1 VPPSETLR
9 WLKEH
14 KVDVVLVGLQF
25 VRPMAQDAHYDAV
38 RKLLRRIAAQ
48 EDVVIVRRYE
58 AMELIA
64 KASGD
69 DPTAVFDMFE
79 QAEGSYACLA
89 QYVARAITLGVF
101 GKGLRER
108 APALPAPR

>member
-1 VPPSETLR
+1 
-9 WLKEH
+9 
-14 KVDVVLVGLQF
+14 
-25 VRPMAQDAHYDAV
+25 M
-38 RKLLRRIAAQ
+38 
-48 EDVVIVRRYE
+48 IVRRYE

-101 GKGLRER
+101 GKGLRSARRPCRR
-108 APALPAPR
+108 ATAATRRKRRASCYQIE